1 MHFVKDLFISCWHFG
16 LFFKM
21 FDELVFGIFSDTV
34 KTLINE
40 WINLQIIKIAFLL
53 ILIYIVLSIYNI
65 LHVHVC
71 YELNRWH
78 KQMYGVDLCKNSLN
92 LFYLEQDHFP
102 TATFVVGICVSTVV
116 VSAFLWITQRRKV
129 KKH

>member
-1 MHFVKDLFISCWHFG
+1 MIYLSLMHFVKDLFISCLHFG

-53 ILIYIVLSIYNI
+53 I
-65 LHVHVC
+65 
-71 YELNRWH
+71 
-78 KQMYGVDLCKNSLN
+78 
-92 LFYLEQDHFP
+92 
-102 TATFVVGICVSTVV
+102 
-116 VSAFLWITQRRKV
+116 
-129 KKH
+129 